1 MLLLIHHERSVR
13 NAVVANARSSEL
25 EIRGFMLR
33 INHAI
38 LHVFD
43 FTSCVNVFS
52 QQELDLESRQ
62 VKGYVTKHV
71 KKAFGNIDNKR
82 GEFAVDSMFAVELKS
97 YFAGERD
104 FIDLSTQIAEFVAGE
119 LGRMSKSEST
129 DLLVVDFEEEEK
141 LEGGSADDEAIQASF
156 EGRVNRYFGI
166 FFLESRQAFMH
177 AVGYGEDGAPCNGI
191 ERHHAI
197 LPNPSQKVASFAVI
211 NMRTLEVAF
220 QDKKRVIAGQDT
232 WLIPDSL
239 LQCSMQASSK
249 EVIDELSRIVEE
261 VAEEYG
267 ADPVVS
273 LSKAKAYVCE
283 TAEESDDI
291 APFDLAQEVFDDE
304 PLRERFVACAV
315 EENIPERVRVEK
327 KAAERVMRNH
337 KIRTDTGIEIT
348 FPSEYANNPDFIEF
362 ASTPNG
368 LISIELK
375 NIGHIENKR

>member
-1 MLLLIHHERSVR
+1 
-13 NAVVANARSSEL
+13 
-25 EIRGFMLR
+25 MLR
-33 INHAI
+33 ISHAI

-43 FTSCVNVFS
+43 FTSCVNVLS
-52 QQELDLESRQ
+52 QSELDLESRQ

-71 KKAFGNIDNKR
+71 KKAFGHIDNKH
-82 GEFAVDSMFAVELKS
+82 GEFAPDSMFAAELKR

-104 FIDLSTQIAEFVAGE
+104 FIDLSTQIAEFVATE

-141 LEGGSADDEAIQASF
+141 LDGGSTDDEAITASF

-166 FFLESRQAFMH
+166 FLLESRQAFMH
-177 AVGYGEDGAPCNGI
+177 SVGYGEDGAPCNAI

-197 LPNPSQKVASFAVI
+197 LPNPSQKIASFALV
-211 NMRTLEVAF
+211 NMRNLEVAF
-220 QDKKRVIAGQDT
+220 QDKKRVIAGEEV

-239 LQCSMQASSK
+239 LQCSAQASSK

-261 VAEEYG
+261 VAQEYG

-283 TAEESDDI
+283 STEENEDI
-291 APFDLAQEVFDDE
+291 APFDLAEEVFEDE
-304 PLRERFVACAV
+304 PIRERFTLCLA

-327 KAAERVMRNH
+327 KAAERVTRNH

-348 FPSEYANNPDFIEF
+348 FPSEYVNNPDFIEF
-362 ASTPNG
+362 GNTANG

>member
-1 MLLLIHHERSVR
+1 
-13 NAVVANARSSEL
+13 
-25 EIRGFMLR
+25 MLR

-52 QQELDLESRQ
+52 QAELDLDHRQ
-62 VKGYVTKHV
+62 VKSYVTKQV

-82 GEFAVDSMFAVELKS
+82 GEFGADSMFAQEMRA
-97 YFAGERD
+97 YFAGQRE
-104 FIDLSTQIAEFVAGE
+104 FIDLSVQIAQFIADE

-141 LEGGSADDEAIQASF
+141 LDGGSTDEQAIDASF
-156 EGRVNRYFGI
+156 EGKIQRYFGI
-166 FFLESRQAFMH
+166 FFLESKQAFMH
-177 AVGYGEDGAPCNGI
+177 SIGYGEDGVPCNEI

-197 LPNPSQKVASFAVI
+197 LPNPSQKISSFAVI
-211 NMRTLEVAF
+211 NLRTLEVAF
-220 QDKKRVIAGQDT
+220 QDKKREIAGQET
-232 WLIPDSL
+232 YLIPDGL
-239 LQCSMQASSK
+239 LQCSTQASSK
-249 EVIDELSRIVEE
+249 EVISELSRIVEE
-261 VAEEYG
+261 VASEYG

-273 LSKAKAYVCE
+273 LSKAKAYVHE
-283 TAEESDDI
+283 ATEEASDI
-291 APFDLAQEVFDDE
+291 APFDMAQEVFEDE
-304 PLRERFVACAV
+304 PLRERFVEQV
-315 EENIPERVRVEK
+315 RQEQFPEQVRVERQ
-327 KAAERVMRNH
+327 AVQRVTRNH

-375 NIGHIENKR
+375 NIGHIENRS

>member
-1 MLLLIHHERSVR
+1 
-13 NAVVANARSSEL
+13 
-25 EIRGFMLR
+25 MLR

-82 GEFAVDSMFAVELKS
+82 GEFAPDSMFAGELQA

-104 FIDLSTQIAEFVAGE
+104 FIGLSTQIAEFVAGE

-141 LEGGSADDEAIQASF
+141 LEGGSTDEEAIQASF

-211 NMRTLEVAF
+211 NMRTLGVAF

-267 ADPVVS
+267 ADPVMS

-327 KAAERVMRNH
+327 KAAERVTRNH
-337 KIRTDTGIEIT
+337 KIRTDTGIEVT

-362 ASTPNG
+362 ASTSNG

>member
-1 MLLLIHHERSVR
+1 
-13 NAVVANARSSEL
+13 
-25 EIRGFMLR
+25 MLR

-52 QQELDLESRQ
+52 QRELDLENRL
-62 VKGYVTKHV
+62 VKNYVSKHV
-71 KKAFGNIDNKR
+71 NKAFGNIDNKR
-82 GEFAVDSMFAVELKS
+82 GEFVPESMFAPELKA

-104 FIDLSTQIAEFVAGE
+104 FIGLSAQIAEFVAGE

-129 DLLVVDFEEEEK
+129 DLLVVDFEEEQK
-141 LEGGSADDEAIQASF
+141 LDGGSSDDETIEASF
-156 EGRVNRYFGI
+156 DGRLNRYFGI
-166 FFLESRQAFMH
+166 FLLESRQAFMH
-177 AVGYGEDGAPCNGI
+177 SVGYSDDGQPCNEI

-197 LPNPSQKVASFAVI
+197 LPNPSQKIASFAVI
-211 NMRTLEVAF
+211 NMRNLNVAF
-220 QDKKRVIAGQDT
+220 QDKKRVIAGEERY
-232 WLIPDSL
+232 LIPEGL
-239 LQCSMQASSK
+239 LQCTSQASSK

-261 VAEEYG
+261 VAVEYG

-273 LSKAKAYVCE
+273 LSKAKAYMNE
-283 TAEESDDI
+283 TAGVDDEADI

-304 PLRERFVACAV
+304 PLRERFIACTV
-315 EENIPERVRVEK
+315 EEQIPEHVHVEK
-327 KAAERVMRNH
+327 KAAERITRNH

-348 FPSEYANNPDFIEF
+348 YPSEYANNPDFIEF

-375 NIGHIENKR
+375 NIGHIENRR

>member
-1 MLLLIHHERSVR
+1 
-13 NAVVANARSSEL
+13 
-25 EIRGFMLR
+25 MLR

-52 QQELDLESRQ
+52 QGELDLESRLI
-62 VKGYVTKHV
+62 KGYVSKHV

-82 GEFAVDSMFAVELKS
+82 GEFAPDSMFASELQA
-97 YFAGERD
+97 YFAGQRN
-104 FIDLSTQIAEFVAGE
+104 FVDLSVQIAEFISTE

-129 DLLVVDFEEEEK
+129 DLLVVDFEEEEQ
-141 LEGGSADDEAIQASF
+141 LQGGSADEEAVTASF
-156 EGRVNRYFGI
+156 EGRANRYFGI
-166 FFLESRQAFMH
+166 FLLESRQAFMH
-177 AVGYGEDGAPCNGI
+177 SIAYGEDGQPCNEI

-197 LPNPSQKVASFAVI
+197 LPNPSQKISSFAVI
-211 NMRTLEVAF
+211 NMRSMEVAF
-220 QDKKRVIAGQDT
+220 QDKKRVIAGEERY
-232 WLIPDSL
+232 LIPDGL

-249 EVIDELSRIVEE
+249 EVIDELTRIVEE
-261 VAEEYG
+261 VATEYG

-273 LSKAKAYVCE
+273 LSKAKAYVCDA
-283 TAEESDDI
+283 AEEGEEADI
-291 APFDLAQEVFDDE
+291 APFDLAQEVFEDE
-304 PLRERFVACAV
+304 PLRERFVACAT
-315 EENIPERVRVEK
+315 EEQLPEHVCVEK
-327 KAAERVMRNH
+327 KAAERITRNH

-375 NIGHIENKR
+375 NIGHIENRR

>member
-1 MLLLIHHERSVR
+1 
-13 NAVVANARSSEL
+13 
-25 EIRGFMLR
+25 MLR

-52 QQELDLESRQ
+52 QGELDLESRLI
-62 VKGYVTKHV
+62 KGYVTKHV
-71 KKAFGNIDNKR
+71 KKVFGNIDNKR
-82 GEFAVDSMFAVELKS
+82 GEFAPDSMFAPELQA
-97 YFAGERD
+97 YFAGQRD
-104 FIDLSTQIAEFVAGE
+104 FIGLSVQIAEFIASE

-129 DLLVVDFEEEEK
+129 DLLVVDFEEEQ
-141 LEGGSADDEAIQASF
+141 LQGGSSDDDAVEASF

-166 FFLESRQAFMH
+166 FLLESRQAFMH
-177 AVGYGEDGAPCNGI
+177 SVAYGEDGQPCNEI

-197 LPNPSQKVASFAVI
+197 LPNPSQKISSFAVI
-211 NMRTLEVAF
+211 NMRSMEVAF
-220 QDKKRVIAGQDT
+220 QDKKRVIAGEER
-232 WLIPDSL
+232 WLIPDGL

-249 EVIDELSRIVEE
+249 EVIDEISRIVEE
-261 VAEEYG
+261 VATEYG
-267 ADPVVS
+267 ADPVVA
-273 LSKAKAYVCE
+273 LSKAKAYVCDAADE
-283 TAEESDDI
+283 CEEADI

-304 PLRERFVACAV
+304 PIRERFVECVV

-327 KAAERVMRNH
+327 KAAERVTRNH

-375 NIGHIENKR
+375 NIGHIENRR

>member
-1 MLLLIHHERSVR
+1 
-13 NAVVANARSSEL
+13 
-25 EIRGFMLR
+25 MLR

-104 FIDLSTQIAEFVAGE
+104 FINLSTQIAEFVAGE

-232 WLIPDSL
+232 
-239 LQCSMQASSK
+239 
-249 EVIDELSRIVEE
+249 
-261 VAEEYG
+261 
-267 ADPVVS
+267 
-273 LSKAKAYVCE
+273 
-283 TAEESDDI
+283 
-291 APFDLAQEVFDDE
+291 
-304 PLRERFVACAV
+304 
-315 EENIPERVRVEK
+315 
-327 KAAERVMRNH
+327 
-337 KIRTDTGIEIT
+337 
-348 FPSEYANNPDFIEF
+348 
-362 ASTPNG
+362 
-368 LISIELK
+368 
-375 NIGHIENKR
+375 

>member
-1 MLLLIHHERSVR
+1 
-13 NAVVANARSSEL
+13 
-25 EIRGFMLR
+25 MLR

-52 QQELDLESRQ
+52 QGELDLESRLI
-62 VKGYVTKHV
+62 KGYVSKHV

-82 GEFAVDSMFAVELKS
+82 GEFASDSMFASELQS
-97 YFAGERD
+97 YFAGQRD
-104 FIDLSTQIAEFVAGE
+104 FIGLSVQIAEFISTE

-129 DLLVVDFEEEEK
+129 DLLVVDFEEEEQ
-141 LEGGSADDEAIQASF
+141 LQGGSTDEAAVEASF
-156 EGRVNRYFGI
+156 EGKVNRYFGI
-166 FFLESRQAFMH
+166 FLLESRQAFMH
-177 AVGYGEDGAPCNGI
+177 SIAYGEDGQPCNEI

-197 LPNPSQKVASFAVI
+197 LPNPSQKISSFAVI
-211 NMRTLEVAF
+211 DMHSMEVAF
-220 QDKKRVIAGQDT
+220 QDKKRIIAGEER
-232 WLIPDSL
+232 WLIPDGL

-261 VAEEYG
+261 VATEYG
-267 ADPVVS
+267 ADPVVA
-273 LSKAKAYVCE
+273 LSKAKAYVCDA
-283 TAEESDDI
+283 AEEAQEADI

-304 PLRERFVACAV
+304 PLRERFVTCAA
-315 EENIPERVRVEK
+315 EEQIPERVRVEK
-327 KAAERVMRNH
+327 KAAERITRNH

-375 NIGHIENKR
+375 NIGHIENRR